1 MQELSG
7 KRRVVVTGTGCVTP
21 FGAGRR
27 TLFDSL
33 VAGKSAVSL
42 ISSFDTSDFKTKIAA
57 EIKDFDASLYFPKSE
72 TRKMDRFTQFAAVA
86 AKDALLDSKIDLE
99 KLDKSRFGVV
109 LGTGFGG
116 ISTTLEQH
124 EVLLERGSRRV
135 SPFCV
140 PMMIPNMAAGT
151 LSILFGA
158 KGVNETVSTA
168 CASSSHAI
176 AAAALL
182 IQSGK
187 ADVIICGGS
196 EAPVNPLILAA
207 FSSMNALSRRNDEPE
222 KASRPFDRNRDG
234 FVLGEG
240 SGILILES
248 FEHAVHR
255 NADIYAEIAGTGSS
269 ADAFHITSPDP
280 DGAGAANAMRTA
292 LNEAKTDYAE
302 VDMIYAH
309 GTGTLANDVTETK
322 AVKSVF
328 GGNACEIPV
337 VSIKSMIGHALGA
350 AAAISAVAA
359 VSAINSGLVP
369 PTINLETPDP
379 ECDLDY
385 VPNFARK
392 AEIKC
397 VLTNSFGFGGQNS
410 SLVFKAVN

>member
-1 MQELSG
+1 MRELSG
-7 KRRVVVTGTGCVTP
+7 KRRVAVTGMGCVTP
-21 FGAGRR
+21 FGTGRR
-27 TLFDSL
+27 TLFENL
-33 VAGKSAVSL
+33 IAGNSAVSR

-57 EIKDFDASLYFPKSE
+57 EIKNFDPVSYFPKSE
-72 TRKMDRFTQFAAVA
+72 TRRMDRVTQLAAVA
-86 AKDALLDSKIDLE
+86 AIDALEDSRINLETLDR
-99 KLDKSRFGVV
+99 SRFGIV

-124 EVLLERGSRRV
+124 KVLLERGARRV

-176 AAAALL
+176 SAAAML

-248 FEHAVHR
+248 FEHAVRR

-292 LNEAKTDYAE
+292 LNEAKTDSAE
-302 VDMIYAH
+302 VDLILTH

-359 VSAINSGLVP
+359 VSSINSGVVP

-392 AEIKC
+392 AEIKT
-397 VLTNSFGFGGQNS
+397 VLVNSFGFGGQNS
-410 SLVFKAVN
+410 ALVFKAVN